1 MSKDTVWLE
10 AVVGLLPKQGWR
22 TSPEA
27 QRLLV
32 SGELCRPVLPLD
44 GETWGLRRQSHPR
57 MFDTDLEGSSSSS
70 GIWFFGGQRPGTGY
84 DAFEVLYI

>member
-10 AVVGLLPKQGWR
+10 AVAELLQKQGWR

-44 GETWGLRRQSHPR
+44 GET
-57 MFDTDLEGSSSSS
+57 
-70 GIWFFGGQRPGTGY
+70 
-84 DAFEVLYI
+84 